1 MSKSNEL
8 ISISDSVEKI
18 RSIKYFTPSRTV
30 EEANMLLPKINELVE
45 NYIKDLDMWKK
56 EIEGLQHASDSLW
69 DIARV
74 AAMKAERTNTWDS
87 AWDYAW
93 KQASYSARD
102 NYGWYGGAYVS
113 GETARDAARDAAKYA
128 ARFIAF
134 ESAKD
139 KLGNTNPFSY
149 LIELYDMGLKPTYFR
164 KIDEQERFVVDLP
177 LRVGGTFVLGCYV
190 HGDKEVVFSH
200 DWKEYCTNLRPLK
213 ENEISSRSIV

>member
-8 ISISDSVEKI
+8 FSISDSVEKI
-18 RSIKYFTPSRTV
+18 RSIKYFTPARTV
-30 EEANMLLPKINELVE
+30 EEANLLLPKINELVE
-45 NYIKDLDMWKK
+45 NYIKDLDIWKK
-56 EIEGLQHASDSLW
+56 ENEGLQYVSDSLW

-74 AAMKAERTNTWDS
+74 AAMKAGRTNTWDS

-139 KLGNTNPFSY
+139 KLRNTNPFSY
-149 LIELYDMGLKPTYFR
+149 LIDLYTMGLKPTYFR

-177 LRVGGTFVLGCYV
+177 LKVGGKFVLGCYA
-190 HGDKEVVFSH
+190 HGDKEIVFSH
-200 DWKEYCTNLRPLK
+200 EWKEYCTNLRPLK
-213 ENEISSRSIV
+213 ENENSSRSIV

>member
-8 ISISDSVEKI
+8 FSISVSVEKI
-18 RSIKYFTPSRTV
+18 RSIKYFTPARTL
-30 EEANMLLPKINELVE
+30 EEANLLLPKINELVE
-45 NYIKDLDMWKK
+45 NHIKDLDVWKK
-56 EIEGLQHASDSLW
+56 ENASLQHASDSLW

-113 GETARDAARDAAKYA
+113 GETARDSARDAAKYA

-139 KLGNTNPFSY
+139 QLGSNNPFSH
-149 LIELYDMGLKPTYFR
+149 LIELYVMGLKPTYFR

-177 LRVGGTFVLGCYV
+177 LKVDGKFVLGCYA
-190 HGDKEVVFSH
+190 HGDKEITFSH
-200 DWKEYCTNLRPLK
+200 EWKEYCTNLLPLK
-213 ENEISSRSIV
+213 ENKTPRSIE